1 MSPRL
6 DTSIPIV
13 KRLLLFVIFAA
24 ASIFLTK
31 AIFALEPGQS
41 QRSNSSTINGKR
53 LADKEPLSERTSFTE
68 NGPKGHW
75 SASVIPDLSRNS
87 TTSPVIV
94 TGTATLMGNAEWR
107 NLQLTHVTLKNFS
120 PKTVLGVQLKW
131 FITTKMDPDKIL
143 PPPGYT
149 GLFEAHLMPGEKEKF
164 ECPLIKFS
172 QAIKYLVKDGNLE
185 GDFLLQVRVFEAEF
199 EDGSTW
205 NDDWGGP
212 KPGDRGERVTQFVSS
227 MAQESPQENSLVRFR
242 SGWVEDLLTS
252 LQNEHISQLNW
263 LLCRDH
269 LMLQSAGTFLLRL

>member
-1 MSPRL
+1 
-6 DTSIPIV
+6 
-13 KRLLLFVIFAA
+13 
-24 ASIFLTK
+24 
-31 AIFALEPGQS
+31 
-41 QRSNSSTINGKR
+41 
-53 LADKEPLSERTSFTE
+53 
-68 NGPKGHW
+68 
-75 SASVIPDLSRNS
+75 
-87 TTSPVIV
+87 
-94 TGTATLMGNAEWR
+94 MGNAEWR
-107 NLQLTHVTLKNFS
+107 NLQLTHVTLKNSS

-131 FITTKMDPDKIL
+131 FITTKVDPDKIL

-149 GLFEAHLMPGEKEKF
+149 GLFEAPLMPGEKEKF

-172 QAIKYLVKDGNLE
+172 QAIKYLVKDGTLE

-252 LQNEHISQLNW
+252 LQNKHISQLNW